1 MADGEYRRLA
11 RARPGRDWSVG
22 CQPNFRMVAGAGARD
37 RHDLDQPAALTYT
50 STITHPKT
58 KEVILQ
64 MILRGIQNTRDRRR
78 RERAGIDDLSTQLE
92 SLLDLVWRRERTWN
106 LEDRIEY
113 LIKAEGEQ
121 RRR

>member
-1 MADGEYRRLA
+1 
-11 RARPGRDWSVG
+11 
-22 CQPNFRMVAGAGARD
+22 
-37 RHDLDQPAALTYT
+37 
-50 STITHPKT
+50 
-58 KEVILQ
+58 

-113 LIKAEGEQ
+113 LIKSEGE
-121 RRR
+121 RRRR

>member
-1 MADGEYRRLA
+1 
-11 RARPGRDWSVG
+11 
-22 CQPNFRMVAGAGARD
+22 
-37 RHDLDQPAALTYT
+37 
-50 STITHPKT
+50 
-58 KEVILQ
+58 

-92 SLLDLVWRRERTWN
+92 SLFDLVWRRERTWN

-113 LIKAEGEQ
+113 LIRSEGEQ

>member
-1 MADGEYRRLA
+1 ME
-11 RARPGRDWSVG
+11 
-22 CQPNFRMVAGAGARD
+22 
-37 RHDLDQPAALTYT
+37 
-50 STITHPKT
+50 
-58 KEVILQ
+58 

-92 SLLDLVWRRERTWN
+92 SLFDLVWRRERTWN

-113 LIKAEGEQ
+113 LIKSEGEQ

>member
-1 MADGEYRRLA
+1 M
-11 RARPGRDWSVG
+11 
-22 CQPNFRMVAGAGARD
+22 
-37 RHDLDQPAALTYT
+37 
-50 STITHPKT
+50 
-58 KEVILQ
+58 ILE

-92 SLLDLVWRRERTWN
+92 SLFDLVWRRERTWN

-113 LIKAEGEQ
+113 LIKSEGEQ

>member
-1 MADGEYRRLA
+1 
-11 RARPGRDWSVG
+11 
-22 CQPNFRMVAGAGARD
+22 
-37 RHDLDQPAALTYT
+37 
-50 STITHPKT
+50 
-58 KEVILQ
+58 

-92 SLLDLVWRRERTWN
+92 SLFDLVWRRERTWN

-113 LIKAEGEQ
+113 LIKSEGEQ